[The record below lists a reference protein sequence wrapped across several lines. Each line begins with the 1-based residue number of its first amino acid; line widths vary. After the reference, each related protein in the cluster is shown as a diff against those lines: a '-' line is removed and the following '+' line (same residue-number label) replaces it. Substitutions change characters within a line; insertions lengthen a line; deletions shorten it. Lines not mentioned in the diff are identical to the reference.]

1 MAERELADLP
11 ALLGRWLP
19 TQRWYAAKGRPVAG
33 LVLEAVEALQE
44 GDPTLYAV
52 VIAMSYDDE
61 GPAERYQLLLGLRF
75 ELPQRLDH
83 AVIGRVGELTA
94 YDAVHDGELTDL
106 LLERMAS
113 NATVGTLRF
122 GSDREVAY
130 DAHVPSRVMGA
141 EQSNTSVVYGEEY
154 ILKLF
159 RKLAPG
165 LNPDLELHRAL
176 AAVDCQYIAPVVGWI
191 EGDLAGESATVG
203 MLQRYLLS
211 ATEGWA
217 LATTSV
223 RDLYAEADLH
233 ADEVGG
239 DFAGE
244 SERLGAATAA
254 VHADLARALP
264 TRIAAP
270 GDAAAT
276 ARRMHDR
283 LHAALVVVP
292 ELEPLAGALHAA
304 YDEVAVLAGAVPVQ
318 RIHGDYHLG
327 QVLRTDAG
335 WVLLDFEGEPARP
348 LAERTQLMSPLR
360 DVAGML
366 RSFDYVARYLLT
378 DHPGEPGLAY
388 RAGEWAERNREA
400 FCDGYAQGSGRDPRK
415 ESVLLRAF
423 ELDKAVYE
431 VVYEARH
438 RPSWVRIPLESIER
452 LVG

>member
-1 MAERELADLP
+1 MPEHDIAGLSE
-11 ALLGRWLP
+11 LLGRWLP
-19 TQRWYAAKGRPVAG
+19 AQRWYAGKGRPVSG
-33 LVLEAVEALQE
+33 LEVLTAEPLLA
-44 GDPTLYAV
+44 GDPALYALV
-52 VIAMSYDDE
+52 VATTYADD
-61 GPAERYQLLLGLRF
+61 GISERYQILLGLRS
-75 ELPQRLDH
+75 ELPQRLEH
-83 AVIGRVGELTA
+83 AVIGRLAETTA

-106 LLERMAS
+106 VLAHIAGNE
-113 NATVGTLRF
+113 TVGTLRF
-122 GSDREVAY
+122 RSDAEVAPE
-130 DAHVPSRVMGA
+130 AHVPSRVIGA
-141 EQSNTSVVYGEEY
+141 EQSNTSVVYGEDY

-165 LNPDLELHRAL
+165 LNPDVELHRAL
-176 AAVDCQYIAPVVGWI
+176 AGVGCTYIAPVVGWV
-191 EGDLAGESATVG
+191 EGELDGGTATLG
-203 MLQRYLLS
+203 MLQRYLRS

-244 SERLGAATAA
+244 SERLGVATAA

-264 TRIAAP
+264 SRVSRP
-270 GDAAAT
+270 GDAQAT
-276 ARRMHDR
+276 SDAMHAR
-283 LHAALVVVP
+283 LHAALRVVP
-292 ELEPLAGALHAA
+292 ALEPLTAALQAA
-304 YDEVAVLAGAVPVQ
+304 YDEVATLADPVPVQ

-335 WVLLDFEGEPARP
+335 WILLDFEGEPARP

-388 RAGEWAERNREA
+388 RANEWAERNREA

-438 RPSWVRIPLESIER
+438 RPSWVKIPLESIQR